1 MDEQCVRLA
10 VSMGCPEQPAGEASL
25 ASLYRQRAAV
35 LALPQAGASTQPAQ
49 GGTILFQLGNETYGL
64 PMHAI
69 DRVYSKPV
77 RRHVPGAGSR
87 WAGVF
92 AVQGEIVPILDLA
105 RILNLP
111 EAQGDSD
118 ECVFTLR
125 GVGRKLGLLVGKTL
139 EIREIPAESL
149 QPAGGQAR
157 FLKGVSRDNALVLD
171 IELLTVQEFS
181 R

>member
-1 MDEQCVRLA
+1 MNEQGIHMVG
-10 VSMGCPEQPAGEASL
+10 SMGCPEQPAGEAPL
-25 ASLYRQRAAV
+25 ASLYRQRAAI
-35 LALPQAGASTQPAQ
+35 LALPQAGASTRSAQ

-64 PMHAI
+64 PMQAI
-69 DRVYSKPV
+69 DRVFSKPV
-77 RRHVPGAGSR
+77 RRRVPGAGPR

-105 RILNLP
+105 RVLNLP
-111 EAQGDSD
+111 EARGDSD
-118 ECVFTLR
+118 EYVFTLR
-125 GVGRKLGLLVGKTL
+125 GVGRKLGLLVGKAL

-171 IELLTVQEFS
+171 MELLTVQEFS